1 MAKGER
7 LFVKV
12 TRESLPQVK
21 DKYPFLYLERGR
33 LEIDDSSVKW
43 VDSDANVVPIPV
55 ATINTLLLGPG
66 TTVTHEAVKTAT
78 AANCAVCWVGE
89 DSLFFYAAGFLPTA
103 NTRNLKLQMSL
114 ASNAESSLQIARAMF
129 AKRFPDAELEGKSLN
144 SMMGMEGNRVRALY
158 QQKAQEYGV
167 GWKGRQFTPGKFEL
181 SDLTNQVLTSTNA
194 ALYGILCSAVHSMGY
209 SPHIG
214 FIHSGSPLPFVYDL
228 ADLYKEQL
236 CIELAFSLSREM
248 AGRYDKHKVS
258 DAFRKRV
265 IAIDLLNQITADVNE
280 LMGVNML
287 VVLANDLPPAVHGRM
302 KLWFVEPRPNVF
314 VSGVKDSVAQTVVD
328 YLMQYAPTE
337 SGIMLFRSIPQPPGY
352 EIRYKGEVRKPIIN
366 ISGLQLIIETLQ
378 ST

>member
-1 MAKGER
+1 MAKGECQR

-66 TTVTHEAVKTAT
+66 TTVTHEAVKTAA
-78 AANCAVCWVGE
+78 AANCSVCWVGE
-89 DSLFFYAAGFLPTA
+89 DSLLFYAAGFLPTA
-103 NTRNLKLQMSL
+103 DTRNLKLQMAL
-114 ASNAESSLQIARAMF
+114 ACSAESSLKIARAMF
-129 AKRFPDAELEGKSLN
+129 AKRFPDAELDGKSLN

-158 QQKAQEYGV
+158 QQKAEEYGV
-167 GWKGRQFTPGKFEL
+167 GWKGRQFTPGKFQL
-181 SDLTNQVLTSTNA
+181 SDLTNQVLTATNA
-194 ALYGILCSAVHSMGY
+194 ALYGILCSAVHAMGY

-236 CIELAFSLSREM
+236 CIDLAFSLSREM

-265 IAIDLLNQITADVNE
+265 IAMDLLNQITADVNE
-280 LMGVNML
+280 LMGVKH
-287 VVLANDLPPAVHGRM
+287 AR
-302 KLWFVEPRPNVF
+302 R
-314 VSGVKDSVAQTVVD
+314 T
-328 YLMQYAPTE
+328 
-337 SGIMLFRSIPQPPGY
+337 
-352 EIRYKGEVRKPIIN
+352 RK
-366 ISGLQLIIETLQ
+366 
-378 ST
+378 